1 MLKSRGTTAK
11 LISAL
16 AMISLVIC
24 LLMMSKVFYFPNKGV
39 HHGPPAV
46 EFESI
51 KPKASPLDEPADNK
65 DVFTEILKSKTYSQ
79 MEHFHNIDSTLD
91 VKKRVPTLCLI
102 CHGNYPHSKNKEV
115 RSLYN
120 MHTYFCAC
128 ETCHIRNPKLTFVW
142 YDNYTGEQIPEIK
155 DRVPDGAYAG
165 NYGAKIVP
173 CVLDKIGKHKR
184 LDDPISEEYARQYLK
199 TWAQYTYDQQSQAK
213 SVAHK
218 HLTQEPVTCSECHRR
233 QSPYLDFKALGYPQ
247 HLCDEFTGTEVA
259 GMVAKYKSLK
269 LPTMFRPENIIE
281 GKESLKDGKIPLPV
295 EQIQGEQTPVAVE

>member
-11 LISAL
+11 AISGIAFVL
-16 AMISLVIC
+16 LVIS
-24 LLMMSKVFYFPNKGV
+24 LLMMSKSFFFPSKGV

-46 EFESI
+46 KFESV
-51 KPKASPLDEPADNK
+51 KSKTSLLDEGSELKRVDK
-65 DVFTEILKSKTYSQ
+65 DVFANILKTKTYSQ

-128 ETCHIRNPKLTFVW
+128 ETCHIRSEKLTFVW
-142 YDNYTGEQIPEIK
+142 FDNYTGEQIPEIRE
-155 DRVPDGAYAG
+155 RVPDGVYAG

-173 CVLDKIGKHKR
+173 CVLDKIGKHRR
-184 LDDPISEEYARQYLK
+184 LDEPITEEYARQYLK
-199 TWAQYTYDQQSQAK
+199 IWAQYTYDQQSQAK
-213 SVAHK
+213 AESHK
-218 HLTQEPVTCSECHRR
+218 QLAQEPVTCAECHRR
-233 QSPYLDFKALGYPQ
+233 QRPYLDFKALGYPQ

-281 GKESLKDGKIPLPV
+281 GKESLKDGKIPLPIMDQSGAT
-295 EQIQGEQTPVAVE
+295 E

>member
-1 MLKSRGTTAK
+1 MLKSRGPITK
-11 LISAL
+11 LISGVAAVL
-16 AMISLVIC
+16 LVTC
-24 LLMMSKVFYFPNKGV
+24 LLMMAKSFFLPKKGV
-39 HHGPPAV
+39 HHGPPPV
-46 EFESI
+46 EFESV
-51 KPKASPLDEPADNK
+51 KSKTSPLDEAQEMKPVDK
-65 DVFTEILKSKTYSQ
+65 DVFMKILKTKTYSQ

-128 ETCHIRNPKLTFVW
+128 ETCHLRSPKISFVW
-142 YDNYTGEQIPEIK
+142 FDNYTGEQIPEIK
-155 DRVPDGAYAG
+155 ERVPDGVYAG

-173 CVLDKIGKHKR
+173 CVLDKIGKYRR
-184 LDDPISEEYARQYLK
+184 LDEPISDEYARQYLK
-199 TWAQYTYDQQSQAK
+199 IWAQYTYDQQSQAK
-213 SVAHK
+213 SEAHK
-218 HLTQEPVTCSECHRR
+218 RLAQEPVTCTECH
-233 QSPYLDFKALGYPQ
+233 QKQNPYLNFKTLGYPQ

-269 LPTMFRPENIIE
+269 LPTMFRPDSIIE

-295 EQIQGEQTPVAVE
+295 TEQSGAAE